1 MPSDTIPLVVVHSS
15 HHSIIT
21 FPPTTLAQL
30 GIDILNALRKKDDPN
45 SGADISPDAR
55 IKHLV
60 VHWAPLGV
68 PNNMDPRIFPNK
80 TVLWNEN
87 LQGLFMMLKK
97 RGGND
102 CVEVVLEEQMERG
115 LSEKNVG
122 SMKMLVI

>member
-1 MPSDTIPLVVVHSS
+1 
-15 HHSIIT
+15 
-21 FPPTTLAQL
+21 
-30 GIDILNALRKKDDPN
+30 
-45 SGADISPDAR
+45 
-55 IKHLV
+55 
-60 VHWAPLGV
+60 
-68 PNNMDPRIFPNK
+68 MDPRIFPNK